1 MTVTIFTAD
10 GAQTPVEGDYAQE
23 VLLMMDLPMKSPW
36 LKIKATH
43 GWHWIDR
50 ANIIRVKIFDK

>member
-1 MTVTIFTAD
+1 MTLTIFTTD
-10 GAQTPVEGDYAQE
+10 GAQTQVEGDYAQE
-23 VLLMMDLPMKSPW
+23 VMLMLDLPMKSPW

-50 ANIIRVKIFDK
+50 DKIVRLKVFE